1 VAIVGKLNKGENNMP
16 RRRRYKR
23 NPLVSL
29 ALAPITIPMKITNGI
44 LLASG
49 AIMVGGLM
57 GAFSDSGKKKNRRG
71 FKIL

>member
-1 VAIVGKLNKGENNMP
+1 MP
-16 RRRRYKR
+16 RRRYKR

-44 LLASG
+44 LLAGG

-57 GAFSDSGKKKNRRG
+57 AAFSDSGKKKNRGG
-71 FKIL
+71 FKFYG

>member
-1 VAIVGKLNKGENNMP
+1 MP

-44 LLASG
+44 LLIGG

-57 GAFSDSGKKKNRRG
+57 AAFNDSNKKKRNGG
-71 FKIL
+71 FKYYEK

>member
-1 VAIVGKLNKGENNMP
+1 MP

-44 LLASG
+44 LLAG
-49 AIMVGGLM
+49 GVIMVGGLM
-57 GAFSDSGKKKNRRG
+57 AAFSDTNKKKSSGG
-71 FKIL
+71 FKFYGK